1 MVTVQSVTHKT
12 VEKMSVTAI
21 GGIILPLTGQKCD
34 FARGQN
40 VILSENLSNMK
51 QFRPI
56 VWAMAALFAIL
67 LLSPAPTAK
76 ATPIAQ
82 GISITITPT
91 NLLPG
96 QAGYVFVTGGHPL
109 DVSITL
115 DSQPMD
121 VFWTGEGYLAL
132 YAFHHDEP
140 FGEHELLVEATDPRT
155 GQSLT
160 QTATIAVQS
169 FRYLNEELYLDSHV
183 DGRLYDPVL
192 NAEETARLEE
202 IYTPRT
208 QVNPWGWPFVNPA
221 PGAPITSQYGA
232 NRSYNGGLLE
242 SYHSGT
248 DFRRYNG
255 EEILATAAGRVV
267 SAEYFEIRG
276 NVIIIDH
283 GCGIYSLYAHLSDM
297 YVKPGDM
304 VRSGQL
310 IAGAGATGRAMG
322 PHLHFEIIVNGYPID
337 AMKWLSLMPGYVEPL
352 DLTDVSD
359 DSEKSG

>member
-1 MVTVQSVTHKT
+1 
-12 VEKMSVTAI
+12 
-21 GGIILPLTGQKCD
+21 
-34 FARGQN
+34 
-40 VILSENLSNMK
+40 MK
-51 QFRPI
+51 RFRPI
-56 VWAMAALFAIL
+56 MGAMAVFLAVL
-67 LLSPAPTAK
+67 LTSPAQTAK
-76 ATPIAQ
+76 ATPIAS

-109 DVSITL
+109 EVTATFDA
-115 DSQPMD
+115 QPMD

-132 YAFHHDEP
+132 YAFHHDAP
-140 FGEHELLVEATDPRT
+140 SGEHELAVDAADPRT
-155 GQSLT
+155 GQRLAQS
-160 QTATIAVQS
+160 ATIVVQS
-169 FRYLNEELYLDSHV
+169 YNYLDEELYFDSHL
-183 DGRLYDPVL
+183 DARLFDPVL
-192 NAEETARLEE
+192 NAQETARLEE
-202 IYTPRT
+202 IYAPRT
-208 QVNPWGWPFVNPA
+208 QINPWGWPFVNPA

-267 SAEYFEIRG
+267 SAEFFEIRG
-276 NVIIIDH
+276 DVIIIDH
-283 GCGIYSLYAHLSDM
+283 GYGIYSLYAHLSKM

-304 VRSGQL
+304 VRGGQL
-310 IAGAGATGRAMG
+310 IAGAGATGRTMG
-322 PHLHFEIIVNGYPID
+322 PHLHFEIIVNGLPVD
-337 AMKWLSLMPGYVEPL
+337 AMQWLALMPGYVEPL